1 MSEIKRVSVS
11 LKVDASDELY
21 WALILP
27 LQQNRQLASFLV
39 TLLQAYKDDGDV
51 HDLVD
56 TFANENSGV
65 AKLRGHLET
74 LIDLQAKATRFA
86 EDVSDSLGGGSNES
100 TIENFFDT
108 EDVEEDFFG
117 DEQGSQE
124 VQGGQSDRTGL
135 NDRAGQK
142 DRTGQNDRTGQDDRK
157 LQEVVIKPAGVVNKP
172 ADVSKKTKSNSSA
185 LAKPGEYI
193 PSQGIIKAVLKRLDN
208 VEDTLKVIK
217 SVVHVQDTG
226 VSRAVENSVENVE
239 NMSEVDDIKDTGKE
253 PVISEVP
260 DEVMESSDKK
270 TEVSE
275 VSEVPEVD
283 NNQSAIAKQT
293 TVVEDDS
300 QKYLKSMMDDIFKDS
315 GL

>member
-1 MSEIKRVSVS
+1 MGEIKRVSVS
-11 LKVDASDELY
+11 LKVDSSDELY
-21 WALILP
+21 WSLIQP

-65 AKLRGHLET
+65 AKLRGHLEN

-86 EDVSDSLGGGSNES
+86 EDVNDSLGGGNNES

-108 EDVEEDFFG
+108 EDVED
-117 DEQGSQE
+117 DSISAEQGVQDSQ
-124 VQGGQSDRTGL
+124 
-135 NDRAGQK
+135 
-142 DRTGQNDRTGQDDRK
+142 TGQ
-157 LQEVVIKPAGVVNKP
+157 VVVKPAGVVNRP
-172 ADVSKKTKSNSSA
+172 VDASKKTKSNSSA

-193 PSQGIIKAVLKRLDN
+193 PSQSIIKAVLKRLDD

-217 SVVHVQDTG
+217 SVVHVQDTE

-260 DEVMESSDKK
+260 DEVMELSDKK

-275 VSEVPEVD
+275 VSEVPEID